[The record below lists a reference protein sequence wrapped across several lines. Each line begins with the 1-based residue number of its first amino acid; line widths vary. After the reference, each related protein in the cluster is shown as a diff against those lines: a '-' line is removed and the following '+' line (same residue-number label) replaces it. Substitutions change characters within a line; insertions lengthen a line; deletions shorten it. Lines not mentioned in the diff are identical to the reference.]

1 MKEYERTDKKYFS
14 HKQISH
20 KQCKSPCPQT
30 PLTEIGLREPLLS
43 HPDKLQLAETKYD
56 TMETYTKTDK
66 NRKHSA
72 FRVLKILTY
81 ETPKSSAKFCNM
93 DTLEPVYSPKLFIG
107 LQNRFHSRAPLD
119 FHLTIYLPW
128 CGWILCYLHLLST
141 CFQQIKLFTLAHTA
155 A

>member
-20 KQCKSPCPQT
+20 KQCCKSPCPQT

-66 NRKHSA
+66 NRKYSA
-72 FRVLKILTY
+72 F
-81 ETPKSSAKFCNM
+81 
-93 DTLEPVYSPKLFIG
+93 
-107 LQNRFHSRAPLD
+107 
-119 FHLTIYLPW
+119 
-128 CGWILCYLHLLST
+128 
-141 CFQQIKLFTLAHTA
+141 
-155 A
+155 